1 MSNLRKSRKGPPPVE
16 PGVVLSDETLLA
28 GMAEGDQGAAS
39 MFVRRFQ
46 ARVYGLALTIV
57 GTPAAAEE
65 VSQEVFL
72 KAWRSAS
79 TYDARRGRVS
89 TWLLTITHHAAIDA
103 VRYRHEAPMD
113 PDQLTALLTPGDVD
127 SGPDPS
133 TGLSLRTAL
142 AELPPEER
150 GPILMMTFQGL
161 TAREVAERD
170 DVPLGTVKTR
180 VRRGL
185 RSLRQKLEVRHD

>member
-1 MSNLRKSRKGPPPVE
+1 
-16 PGVVLSDETLLA
+16 VVLSDETLLA
-28 GMAEGDQGAAS
+28 GMAGGDQGAAS
-39 MFVRRFQ
+39 TFVRRYQ

-72 KAWRSAS
+72 KAWRSAA

-89 TWLLTITHHAAIDA
+89 TWLLTITHHAAVDA
-103 VRYRHEAPMD
+103 VRYRHEEPMEA
-113 PDQLTALLTPGDVD
+113 DQLMALLAPGDIAAE
-127 SGPDPS
+127 PDHD
-133 TGLSLRTAL
+133 TGLALRHAL
-142 AELPPEER
+142 AELPPEQR
-150 GPILMMTFQGL
+150 GPILQMTFQGL
-161 TAREVAERD
+161 TAREIAARD

-185 RSLRQKLEVRHD
+185 LRLRERLEVRHD